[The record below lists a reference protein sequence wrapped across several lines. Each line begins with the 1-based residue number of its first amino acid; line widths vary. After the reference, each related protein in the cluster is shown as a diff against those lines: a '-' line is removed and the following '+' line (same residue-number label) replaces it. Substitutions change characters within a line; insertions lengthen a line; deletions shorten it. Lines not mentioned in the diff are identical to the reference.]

1 MGSQFFHSRMLWVQ
15 CGYGVVV
22 ALAAMVAEELEARVF
37 PVVEKLY
44 EWPFES
50 DGE

>member
-1 MGSQFFHSRMLWVQ
+1 MLCVQ
-15 CGYGVVV
+15 CGSGVEV
-22 ALAAMVAEELEARVF
+22 ALAAMVAEELEARVLR
-37 PVVEKLY
+37 VVEKQN